1 MTVHYEVDGKIIKHF
16 KTALREAVKTDA
28 EILSR
33 KETRKNFNKGTV
45 LMRHGILHVNYLS
58 KVRKQWAVKRVKK
71 LNTKLKMLSK
81 VVKRSKY
88 QKRKRTL
95 KFVKEFNQLSYERQ
109 QRRLRAVWSKKRHV
123 FRLSIVD
130 MDMSEVKRELE
141 NKGCVF
147 KQQKGG

>member
-16 KTALREAVKTDA
+16 KTALREAVRTDA
-28 EILSR
+28 KILSR
-33 KETRKNFNKGTV
+33 HETRKNFNKGTV
-45 LMRHGILHVNYLS
+45 LIRHGILHVNYLT
-58 KVRKQWAVKRVKK
+58 KVRKQWAVKRAKK

-95 KFVKEFNQLSYERQ
+95 KFVKEFNELSYERQ
-109 QRRLRAVWSKKRHV
+109 QRRLTAIWSKKRHV
-123 FRLSIVD
+123 FRLSVID
-130 MDMSEVKRELE
+130 KDMSDIKRDLE
-141 NKGCVF
+141 NKGCIF